1 MKMKA
6 ITANSVLLIV
16 DVQHDFLPGGALA
29 VAGGD
34 ELIPIINGLQAQ
46 FSHVVATQ
54 DYHPAD
60 HGSFATQYPAK
71 SPGERIELAGLSQI
85 LWPVHCVQGSEGADF
100 PVSLD
105 RSCWDAIFQKGKNP
119 DVDSYSGFFD
129 NARRGDTGLAV
140 YLKERGIDRVFVCGL
155 ALDYC
160 VKFTALDAQ
169 SLGFTT
175 FLITDATRAV
185 NLHPQDGEAALREM
199 KAAGIQLID
208 TLSIATDV

>member
-1 MKMKA
+1 MKV
-6 ITANSVLLIV
+6 ITPNSVLLIV
-16 DVQHDFLPGGALA
+16 DVQHDFLPGGALS
-29 VAGGD
+29 VTGGD
-34 ELIPIINGLQAQ
+34 ELIPIINALQAY
-46 FSHVVATQ
+46 FGHVVATQ

-60 HGSFATQYPAK
+60 HGSFAAQYPGK
-71 SPGERIELAGLSQI
+71 SPGERIDLAGLSQI
-85 LWPVHCVQGSEGADF
+85 LWPVHCVQGSAGADF
-100 PVSLD
+100 PASLEQL
-105 RSCWDAIFQKGKNP
+105 RWDTIFQKGKNP
-119 DVDSYSGFFD
+119 AVDSYSGFFD
-129 NARRGDTGLAV
+129 NARRGDTGLAD

-199 KAAGIQLID
+199 QGAGIQLID
-208 TLSIATDV
+208 SLSLATDV

>member
-1 MKMKA
+1 MKV
-6 ITANSVLLIV
+6 ITPNSVLLIV
-16 DVQHDFLPGGALA
+16 DVQHDFLPGGALS
-29 VAGGD
+29 VTGGD
-34 ELIPIINGLQAQ
+34 ELIPIINALQAY
-46 FSHVVATQ
+46 FGHVVATQ

-60 HGSFATQYPAK
+60 HGSFATQYPGK
-71 SPGERIELAGLSQI
+71 SPGERIDLAGLSQI
-85 LWPVHCVQGSEGADF
+85 LWPVHCVQGSAGADF
-100 PVSLD
+100 PASLEQL
-105 RSCWDAIFQKGKNP
+105 RWDTIFQKGKNP
-119 DVDSYSGFFD
+119 AVDSYSGFFD
-129 NARRGDTGLAV
+129 NARRGDTGLAN

-199 KAAGIQLID
+199 QGAGIQLIS
-208 TLSIATDV
+208 TLSLATDV

>member
-1 MKMKA
+1 MKV
-6 ITANSVLLIV
+6 ITPNSVLLIV
-16 DVQHDFLPGGALA
+16 DVQHDFLPGGALS
-29 VAGGD
+29 VTGGD
-34 ELIPIINGLQAQ
+34 ELIPIINALQAY
-46 FSHVVATQ
+46 FGHVVATQ

-60 HGSFATQYPAK
+60 HGSFATQYPGK
-71 SPGERIELAGLSQI
+71 SPGERIDLAGLSQI
-85 LWPVHCVQGSEGADF
+85 LWPVHCVQGSAGADF
-100 PVSLD
+100 PASLEQL
-105 RSCWDAIFQKGKNP
+105 RWDTIFQKGKNP
-119 DVDSYSGFFD
+119 AVDSYSGFFD
-129 NARRGDTGLAV
+129 NARRGDTGLAD

-199 KAAGIQLID
+199 QGAGIQLIS
-208 TLSIATDV
+208 TLSLATDV